1 MRIIA
6 GIARGRRLYSPPT
19 GTRPT
24 SDRVREALFSS
35 LDGLVGEWTAVH
47 FLDVCAG
54 SGAVGLEALSRGAA
68 QATLVEEDR
77 RCLDVLRR
85 NVSAVGVD
93 ADVVMADARTWNPGD
108 RTFDVVYVDPPY
120 AMSDEDLRQILV
132 NLTSGAHLAPR
143 ALVVLERAV
152 RSASPWPEEG
162 WEELRRRDYG
172 ETSLWYGRRED
183 A

>member
-6 GIARGRRLYSPPT
+6 GAARGRRLYSPPA

-68 QATLVEEDR
+68 ESTLVEEDR

-93 ADVVMADARTWNPGD
+93 ADVVIEDARTWNPGD

-120 AMSDEDLRQILV
+120 AMPDEDLRQILV
-132 NLTSGAHLAPR
+132 NLTSGAHLAPG